1 MSVIATH
8 AAGIRSRARG
18 ARARDRRRWKFIA
31 GSIGLE
37 AAAMWLRG
45 YALPGNVVV
54 RCRDGHLFT
63 TIWIPGSS
71 LKALRFGFWRV
82 QYCPVGRHWSIVT
95 LVRESDLTADE
106 QRVAGETKD
115 IRIP

>member
-1 MSVIATH
+1 MAVLATH
-8 AAGIRSRARG
+8 AADIRSHARSARG
-18 ARARDRRRWKFIA
+18 RNRRRWKFIA
-31 GSIGLE
+31 GAIGLE

-63 TIWIPGSS
+63 TIWIPGGS
-71 LKALRFGFWRV
+71 LKALRFGLWRV
-82 QYCPVGRHWSIVT
+82 QYCPVGRHWSIVA

-106 QRVAGETKD
+106 RRIAAEHRD